1 MCTVME
7 IICKRSLEQ
16 TNLKKSQKKEFQ
28 EKLNFTN
35 QQLINLTN
43 VLKLKI
49 HSMVQD
55 VEDKVRLPINNYN
68 LFN

>member
-1 MCTVME
+1 MCKVME

-16 TNLKKSQKKEFQ
+16 TNLKETQKKEFQ

-43 VLKLKI
+43 LLKIKI
-49 HSMVQD
+49 HSVVDD
-55 VEDKVRLPINNYN
+55 VEDKVC
-68 LFN
+68 